1 MLITC
6 FLALFLVSHV
16 SDSKPTTWTVKGVER
31 QAIIL
36 EPLKNSE
43 TRIPVI
49 FNFHGHGGN
58 MRNMARKD
66 FQKYWPEAIIVC
78 PQGLN
83 TPGKTDPEGKK
94 PGWQKYE
101 GDQSDRDLHFVDAML
116 RTLREKYT
124 IDENRLYVTGHSN
137 GGGFTYLLWAT
148 RPQVF
153 AAYAPSA
160 AGMRKRDGLAP
171 APIMH
176 IAGTADTVV
185 PFKNQQQTMEA
196 IRKNNQCNEVGAR
209 LGPRST
215 LYSSSSGA
223 DVITY
228 IHPGTHKYPDEVNSL
243 IIKFFKEHPK
253 K

>member
-6 FLALFLVSHV
+6 FLTLIHV
-16 SDSKPTTWTVKGVER
+16 SIFQDTKPTFWTVNGVQR

-36 EPLKNSE
+36 EPLKKSDE
-43 TRIPVI
+43 RIPVI

-58 MRNMARKD
+58 MRRMAQKD
-66 FQKYWPEAIIVC
+66 FQKYWPEALIVC

-94 PGWQKYE
+94 PGWQKFE

-116 RTLREKYT
+116 KTLREKYS
-124 IDENRLYVTGHSN
+124 IDEKRLYVTGHSN

-160 AGMRKRDGLAP
+160 AGMRKRDNLTP

-185 PFKNQQQTMEA
+185 PFENQQRTMEA
-196 IRKNNQCNEVGAR
+196 IRKNNHCDNAGIR

-215 LYSSSSGA
+215 RYPSKTGA
-223 DVITY
+223 DVVTY
-228 IHPGTHKYPDEVNSL
+228 IHPGTHKYPEEVNPL
-243 IIKFFKEHPK
+243 IVRFFKEHPK